1 MDLVLFSSYGS
12 TRQGERAMAGT
23 RVTMARSVLEND
35 PELRA
40 EFEAF
45 SELTGIQVDLVESI
59 TTATGAGRPDRSIE
73 RADVVASNGEFEA
86 IVDRPEVRMF
96 IEFMANR

>member
-1 MDLVLFSSYGS
+1 
-12 TRQGERAMAGT
+12 MAGT
-23 RVTMARSVLEND
+23 RVTMVRSVLEND

-59 TTATGAGRPDRSIE
+59 ATATDVERPDHNVE

-86 IVDRPEVRMF
+86 LVDRPEVRMF
-96 IEFMANR
+96 IEFMASR